1 MLLDKVYNDE
11 DGLKKSIQNVVR
23 KPKPTK
29 GCSADNDSE
38 CNDLIFTS
46 QTAT

>member
-29 GCSADNDSE
+29 GCTADDSE
-38 CNDLIFTS
+38 CSDFIFTS